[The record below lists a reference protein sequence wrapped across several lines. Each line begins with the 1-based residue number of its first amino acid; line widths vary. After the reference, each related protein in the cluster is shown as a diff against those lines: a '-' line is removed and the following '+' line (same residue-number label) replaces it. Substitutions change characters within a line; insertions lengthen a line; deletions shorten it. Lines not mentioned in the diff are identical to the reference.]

1 MAEQKTDP
9 TDVLDLVRERLED
22 VTPLPWTA
30 EFCEGEAGARHSWDV
45 WGHDG
50 DGAAQCGRQSDA
62 EYTALAVNALA
73 PLVEFADAAQK
84 RAGAWPDKLAA
95 EGYVF
100 EHVPSS
106 DPQVKKDHPFEHL
119 AFWLYTDLARIAN
132 EAEQALADLQEQ
144 LQEKAGD

>member
-1 MAEQKTDP
+1 MTDP
-9 TDVLDLVRERLED
+9 TGVLDLVRERVDNIKYSDSLQD
-22 VTPLPWTA
+22 WHNLVHLLP
-30 EFCEGEAGARHSWDV
+30 
-45 WGHDG
+45 
-50 DGAAQCGRQSDA
+50 
-62 EYTALAVNALA
+62 

-132 EAEQALADLQEQ
+132 EAEQALAGLQEQ
-144 LQEKAGD
+144 LQEKADA